1 MPPEAA
7 RPKGELTPEQ
17 WHKIKDLLATVIQLP
32 AQDRP
37 AYLDKACVGDAA
49 LRAELE
55 SLIAAHEIAQEGH
68 FERHPLSTGL
78 GNYPD
83 DDLGQSSKFVGQD
96 FGAYRID
103 AEIGRGGMGKVY
115 RAQRADDRFSKKV
128 AIKLLDGAALSERS
142 LRLFRHER
150 EILANLEHPNIARLL
165 DAGENEDGVPYFVME
180 YVDGQPIDVY
190 CDAHRLTIEQRL
202 LLFLK
207 VCSAVHYA
215 HQNLVIHRDIKPANI
230 LVTENGEP
238 KLLDFGIAKID
249 DANANTRTL
258 TAWRVLTPAY
268 ASPEQLLGRPL
279 NIATDVYSLGLVLYE
294 LLTGR
299 YAYGERQSA
308 LELQRAILE
317 EDPQRPSAVIFR
329 LPTKTD
335 ECATAEKISGAR
347 QLTPQKL
354 HSALLGDLE
363 SIVLKAVRK
372 EPSQRYV
379 SVERF
384 MEDIESYLHGL
395 PVRARQGTMTYRFRK
410 FVLRNRTAVIAGGLI
425 CVLLVTGIVLILR
438 EARIARL
445 QQARAERR
453 FNDVR
458 KLANSLLF
466 ELHDTIQ
473 DLPGSTPA
481 RKLIVERSLQYLDSL
496 SSESGN
502 DPGLLRELATAYERV
517 GELQG
522 QPLANNL
529 GETTN
534 SLASYRKALRL
545 RQRLGD
551 RPTAEWRDRLSLAG
565 SYRQMAEDLMAV
577 ANKQDALTDL
587 QNAVTITESM
597 AKARPNDLNVLYELG
612 SDYEALSGIQG
623 GDFSQKAL
631 ATEER
636 ILSIDPKN
644 ISAQR
649 ARANDIF
656 HIANGQMDA
665 GHTTEAL
672 DSFQDALQ
680 AFLMLPA
687 PRDRRRAAAVY
698 NQMGMLYDRTS
709 DQKLSLE
716 SHRKAL
722 DIYKKLVSED
732 PKNALF
738 RQGLAI
744 SYVNVGDQESKYGRL
759 ADSLADI
766 NNGLTIMKA
775 IVEADPNSDQRG
787 ILAQIH
793 NDLGDVFARFRKFAE
808 AIREYRIAIQI
819 VETIDPH
826 GSTGETRGEIA
837 EYKVRIAD
845 SERLAGDLT
854 AATADFQEALTLSVP
869 QLGSQD
875 ERPRRCAAKAYAG
888 LADIEVAK
896 ASGLA
901 DRPKQ
906 RHWEQAVQLYR
917 RSLDAG
923 KKVRFLGSDDL
934 GAFDA
939 LAVARR
945 LRAIESELHKMAAVQ
960 KNVQAGK

>member
-1 MPPEAA
+1 VPPEAA
-7 RPKGELTPEQ
+7 KPKPELTPER

-32 AQDRP
+32 AKDRP
-37 AYLDKACVGDAA
+37 AYLDKTCAGDAG

-68 FERHPLSTGL
+68 FERPLSTSF
-78 GNYPD
+78 GNHPD
-83 DDLGQSSKFVGQD
+83 ADPGQSSKFVGKD
-96 FGAYRID
+96 FGAYRMD

-128 AIKLLDGAALSERS
+128 AIKLLDGTALSQRS

-165 DAGENEDGVPYFVME
+165 DAGENEGGVPYFVME

-190 CDAHRLTIEQRL
+190 CDMHRLTVEQRL

-230 LVTENGEP
+230 LVTESGEP

-258 TAWRVLTPAY
+258 TAWGMLTPAY

-308 LELQRAILE
+308 VELQRAILE
-317 EDPQRPSAVIFR
+317 EDPQRPSAVVFR
-329 LPTKTD
+329 RATETD
-335 ECATAEKISGAR
+335 EGATAERISGAR

-372 EPSQRYV
+372 EPTERYV

-410 FVLRNRTAVIAGGLI
+410 FVLRNRTVVIAGGVIGVLI
-425 CVLLVTGIVLILR
+425 VAGIVLIWR

-466 ELHDTIQ
+466 ELDDTIQ

-534 SLASYRKALRL
+534 SLASYQKALSL
-545 RQRLGD
+545 RRQLGE
-551 RPTAEWRDRLSLAG
+551 RPNAEWRDRLSLAG
-565 SYRQMAEDLMAV
+565 SYRRMAEDFKAV
-577 ANKQDALTDL
+577 ANKQEALADL

-597 AKARPNDLNVLYELG
+597 AKANQNDLNVLYELG
-612 SDYEALSGIQG
+612 SDYEALSGIG
-623 GDFSQKAL
+623 DGDFTQKAL
-631 ATEER
+631 ATQER

-644 ISAQR
+644 LSAQR

-656 HIANGQMDA
+656 HIGNGHMDA
-665 GHTTEAL
+665 GRTTEAL
-672 DSFQDALQ
+672 ASFHQALQ

-698 NQMGMLYDRTS
+698 NAMGQLYERTG
-709 DQKLSLE
+709 DHKLSLQ
-716 SHRKAL
+716 SHRQAL
-722 DIYKKLVSED
+722 DIYKTLVSED
-732 PKNALF
+732 PKNVLF

-744 SYVNVGDQESKYGRL
+744 SYVNIGDQESKYGRM
-759 ADSLADI
+759 ADGLTDI
-766 NNGLTIMKA
+766 NNGLIIMKA
-775 IVEADPNSDQRG
+775 IVGADPTLDQRD
-787 ILAQIH
+787 ILAQVH
-793 NDLGDVFARFRKFAE
+793 KELGDVFAHFRRFSE
-808 AIREYRIAIQI
+808 AIREYQIAIQI
-819 VETIDPH
+819 LETVDPR
-826 GSTGETRGEIA
+826 GSSAETRSGIA

-845 SERLAGDLT
+845 SERLAGNLR
-854 AATADFQEALTLSVP
+854 AARADFQEALTLSVP

-875 ERPRRCAAKAYAG
+875 EGPRRFAAKAYAG
-888 LADIEVAK
+888 LADIEVAE
-896 ASGLA
+896 ASGLP
-901 DRPKQ
+901 DRPKR
-906 RHWEQAVQLYR
+906 RHWEQAGQLYR

-923 KKVRFLGSDDL
+923 KQVRFLGSDDL
-934 GAFDA
+934 GNFDA
-939 LAVARR
+939 AGVARR
-945 LRAIESELHKMAAVQ
+945 LRAIESDLRKMAAVP
-960 KNVQAGK
+960 KNTQAGK